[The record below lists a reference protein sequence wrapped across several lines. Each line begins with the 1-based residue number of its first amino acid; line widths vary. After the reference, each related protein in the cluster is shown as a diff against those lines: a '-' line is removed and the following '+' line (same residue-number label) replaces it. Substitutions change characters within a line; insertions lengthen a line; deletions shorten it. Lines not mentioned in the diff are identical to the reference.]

1 MGPQL
6 KIATL
11 AEGISTSVSSPREMS
26 ESKPKLHCA
35 WFCPFAHR
43 AWISMLAKGV
53 DFEYIE
59 QNPYDKSAEWLAVNP
74 RGLIPV
80 IVHNGNSI
88 YESHVCIEYIDEA
101 WPSGPS
107 LLPKGPYQRA
117 RARMWGDFIV
127 KKIIPPYYRFLV
139 KQSPEIQKEAKEQF
153 LANLLEFTQAMDQ
166 AGPFFQGKELGY
178 VDIMF
183 APWACRMYILEHYRG
198 FVIPQTEELKRYHIW
213 AEAVKNHPSVKAVLQ
228 DKDRVLANAK
238 PYAEGNAKS
247 ELADAVR
254 KGTTIP

>member
-1 MGPQL
+1 MLIILPYC
-6 KIATL
+6 IAYWCKYL
-11 AEGISTSVSSPREMS
+11 IISKEDMAEN
-26 ESKPKLHCA
+26 KPKLYCA

-59 QNPYDKSAEWLAVNP
+59 QDPYNKSAEWLAVNP

-80 IVHNGNSI
+80 IVHNGKSV

-101 WPSGPS
+101 WSGEQS
-107 LLPKGPYQRA
+107 LLPKDPYQRA
-117 RARMWGDFIV
+117 KARMWGDFIS
-127 KKIIPPYYRFLV
+127 KKIIPPYYRFLL
-139 KQSPEIQKEAKEQF
+139 KQSSEIQNEAREQF
-153 LANLLEFTQAMDQ
+153 LAAILEFAKAMDEP
-166 AGPFFQGKELGY
+166 GPFFQGTELGY

-198 FVIPQTEELKRYHIW
+198 FEIPQTDEFRRYHAW
-213 AEAVKNHPSVKAVLQ
+213 AEAVKNHPSVKAVVQ